1 MPMEM
6 FFFLLPNKIH
16 LDLLST
22 IEMQIHISTMPN
34 KIHVDFLK
42 SCQCKYT
49 NQVQMEENQ
58 DH

>member
-1 MPMEM
+1 MEI
-6 FFFLLPNKIH
+6 FVFLLPNKIH

-22 IEMQIHISTMPN
+22 IEMQIHISTMPD
-34 KIHVDFLK
+34 KIPVDFLK

-49 NQVQMEENQ
+49 NQVQIEENQ